1 MELQTTS
8 CKVLAVDRILQ
19 IEELNYL
26 IQHNL
31 FFFLQGT
38 ISICLPWPLIIQIK
52 SILFLFFITH
62 LVQILIYMPQ
72 TSLDV
77 SA

>member
-19 IEELNYL
+19 IELSDTTYFF
-26 IQHNL
+26 
-31 FFFLQGT
+31 FFFLQGM
-38 ISICLPWPLIIQIK
+38 INICLPWPLIIQIK

-77 SA
+77 AA

>member
-19 IEELNYL
+19 IELSDTTYF
-26 IQHNL
+26 
-31 FFFLQGT
+31 FFFLQGM
-38 ISICLPWPLIIQIK
+38 INICLPWPLIIQIK

-77 SA
+77 AA